1 MSIASEIQRLQQAKS
16 SIKQAIEGKG
26 VAVTASA
33 RLSDYDSYIE
43 AIDAGGWQP
52 HSDWIDI
59 SDVNDNEINLLVSDG
74 GVGIAFAVTVA
85 DNGTYSIDW
94 GDGTIETNRASGATY
109 AHQYTIG
116 SGKPVS
122 GGQYTVFKIRIYG
135 ATGNIT
141 RFRMRRHPNYTR
153 PTYAPLLWAVF
164 GTQYITDYSY
174 TFYTSG
180 QVECRTLQACTIPS
194 FASCSSTSY
203 MFWDCVSLNSVTL
216 PASWGNVTNTS
227 YMFQYCTS
235 LSNVTLPTSWGNVTN
250 TSNMFVSCYSLS
262 SVTLPSSW
270 GNVTNTSYM
279 FCNCYS
285 LSNVTLPSSWGNV
298 TNTSYMFGGCHPL
311 SSVTLPSSW
320 GNVMYANSMFQYCYS
335 LSSVTLPSSWGNV
348 MYANSMFQYC
358 FSLRT
363 INNLEYLGSQ
373 TNASDFTDFLRD
385 AQAITGTLTIASKL
399 SKIGIYGQSGHNLK
413 CTGIRL
419 TNGTSTWTGSS
430 PQIDVSYCSLDAN
443 ALNTLFGDLETVTG
457 KTIKITG
464 NPGAS
469 TCDTSIATSKGWT
482 VAN

>member
-141 RFRMRRHPNYTR
+141 RFKMRRHPNYTR

-164 GTQYITDYSY
+164 GTQYITDYSN
-174 TFYTSG
+174 TFYTNG
-180 QVECRTLQACTIPS
+180 HVECRELQACTIPS
-194 FASCSSTSY
+194 FASCSSTSD
-203 MFWDCVSLNSVTL
+203 MF
-216 PASWGNVTNTS
+216 
-227 YMFQYCTS
+227 Y
-235 LSNVTLPTSWGNVTN
+235 
-250 TSNMFVSCYSLS
+250 
-262 SVTLPSSW
+262 
-270 GNVTNTSYM
+270 
-279 FCNCYS
+279 NCHS
-285 LSNVTLPSSWGNV
+285 
-298 TNTSYMFGGCHPL
+298 L